1 METWINC
8 SSHRMLLYQGL
19 FLTKCVMYYTSINVF
34 IKCVIRI
41 LKSVDNKIIFPE
53 QYCLL
58 VQQLWLCIAEAFRS
72 CSWKFSKIKTFDQCP
87 HCFSGLLQLLFFLN
101 DCKNF
106 LQCTQFIYPCLHV
119 PVCPLIVSCSS
130 VSTGEE
136 IGRIYSSLT
145 NWLPE
150 PSSFVVVN
158 SSKV

>member
-72 CSWKFSKIKTFDQCP
+72 CSWKFFSKIKTFDQCP
-87 HCFSGLLQLLFFLN
+87 HCFSGLLQLLFFF
-101 DCKNF
+101 KW
-106 LQCTQFIYPCLHV
+106 LQKF
-119 PVCPLIVSCSS
+119 SS
-130 VSTGEE
+130 VYT
-136 IGRIYSSLT
+136 IYLSLLACTSVSSHRLLFFCFNRRRDWKNLFIIDQLT
-145 NWLPE
+145 ARTQL
-150 PSSFVVVN
+150 FCCCC
-158 SSKV
+158 